1 MPQVIE
7 VRSMR
12 RDESDREA
20 RRLQSII
27 GQERADAIVIPRGVD
42 QSFMDEVRPRRLPVF
57 RINGVVVW
65 EGQDPPADIVRV
77 WLHWPR
83 TVGEA
88 VERLLEKID
97 TIPEDRDARA
107 RLRAEISTAFGLW
120 GANLD
125 LLRSCGF
132 EFMCADYATDLIV
145 ARARQELDRR
155 TRLIN

>member
-7 VRSMR
+7 IRSVNR
-12 RDESDREA
+12 EEIEREA

-27 GQERADAIVIPRGVD
+27 GQERADAIVVPRGAD
-42 QSFMDEVRPRRLPVF
+42 QWFIDAVRPRRLPVF

-65 EGQDPPADIVRV
+65 EGHHPPVDIVRA

-83 TVGEA
+83 TIEEA
-88 VERLLEKID
+88 VQRVLEKVD
-97 TIPEDRDARA
+97 VIPVDREARA
-107 RLRAEISTAFGLW
+107 RLRAEISAAFGLW

-145 ARARQELDRR
+145 DRARQELERR
-155 TRLIN
+155 RRLVN